1 MPETGSSVQLVDPAD
16 TPSATPSGP
25 PPDPYGAPA
34 APWPGPAPSGVPL
47 AAAGGAASS
56 AMVPEPLVTPDMI
69 AAARARVSPFVR
81 RTPIISTRPG
91 ELGLVHGVALKLEL
105 LQYTGSFKA
114 RGAFNKILVAAAG
127 SGVPEAGLVAAS
139 GGNHGAAVA
148 YAARRLGYRAEIFVP
163 ASSPVMKR
171 DRIASFGAVVHVVEG
186 LYDDA
191 QAAAN
196 AHQYETGAMLVHPY
210 EDVDVVAGQG
220 TMAAE
225 LGDQLDSYDTLLV
238 ATGGGGFTAGQAAW
252 VRDTRKIVSVEPI
265 TSQCLHTALT
275 AGELRDVEV
284 SGVASD
290 SLGARRLGA
299 IAWSVARHFVDESVV
314 VTDDDIRAAQR
325 VLWDELRLIAEPGGA
340 TALAALRC
348 GAYVPER
355 GERVVVAVCGSN
367 CDPSTIVPPSA
378 A

>member
-1 MPETGSSVQLVDPAD
+1 MHPAD
-16 TPSATPSGP
+16 S
-25 PPDPYGAPA
+25 PA
-34 APWPGPAPSGVPL
+34 QL
-47 AAAGGAASS
+47 L
-56 AMVPEPLVTPDMI
+56 PEPLVTPDMI
-69 AAARARVSPFVR
+69 ATARARLSPFLR

-91 ELGLVHGVALKLEL
+91 ELGLTHGVALKLEL

-114 RGAFNKILVAAAG
+114 RGAFNKILVTAAG
-127 SGVPEAGLVAAS
+127 PGVPEAGLVAAS

-163 ASSPVMKR
+163 ATSPTMKR
-171 DRIASFGAVVHVVEG
+171 DRIVSFGATVHVVEG

-196 AHQYETGAMLVHPY
+196 AHRYETGALLIHPY

-225 LGDQLDSYDTLLV
+225 LGDQLDSYDTLLL

-252 VRDTRKIVSVEPI
+252 VRDTRKIVSVEPV
-265 TSQCLHTALT
+265 TSNCLAAALE
-275 AGELRDVEV
+275 AGELLDVEV

-290 SLGARRLGA
+290 SLGARRLGSV
-299 IAWSVARHFVDESVV
+299 AWSVVRHFVDQAVV

-340 TALAALRC
+340 TALAALRS

-367 CDPSTIVPPSA
+367 CDPTTIVHP
-378 A
+378 

>member
-1 MPETGSSVQLVDPAD
+1 
-16 TPSATPSGP
+16 
-25 PPDPYGAPA
+25 
-34 APWPGPAPSGVPL
+34 
-47 AAAGGAASS
+47 
-56 AMVPEPLVTPDMI
+56 MI
-69 AAARARVSPFVR
+69 ATARARVSPYVR

-91 ELGLVHGVALKLEL
+91 ELGLDHGVALKLEL

-114 RGAFNKILVAAAG
+114 RGAFNKILTAAAG
-127 SGVPEAGLVAAS
+127 AGIPEAGLVAAS

-148 YAARRLGYRAEIFVP
+148 YAARRLGLRAEIFVP
-163 ASSPVMKR
+163 ATSPAMKR
-171 DRIASFGAVVHVVEG
+171 DRIASFGATVHVVDG

-196 AHQYETGAMLVHPY
+196 AHQFDTGAMLVHPY
-210 EDVDVVAGQG
+210 EDIDVVAGQG

-252 VRDTRKIVSVEPI
+252 VRDTRKIVSVEPS
-265 TSQCLHTALT
+265 TSQCLRAALT
-275 AGELRDVEV
+275 AGELCDVQV

-299 IAWSVARHFVDESVV
+299 IAWSVVRRFVDEAVV
-314 VTDDDIRAAQR
+314 VTDDDIRSAQK

-340 TALAALRC
+340 TALAALRS

-367 CDPSTIVPPSA
+367 CDPATVTA
-378 A
+378 L

>member
-163 ASSPVMKR
+163 ASSPV
-171 DRIASFGAVVHVVEG
+171 ICPPATGP
-186 LYDDA
+186 
-191 QAAAN
+191 
-196 AHQYETGAMLVHPY
+196 ETAPR
-210 EDVDVVAGQG
+210 A
-220 TMAAE
+220 
-225 LGDQLDSYDTLLV
+225 LV
-238 ATGGGGFTAGQAAW
+238 ATMARCTA
-252 VRDTRKIVSVEPI
+252 
-265 TSQCLHTALT
+265 
-275 AGELRDVEV
+275 
-284 SGVASD
+284 SGSR
-290 SLGARRLGA
+290 S
-299 IAWSVARHFVDESVV
+299 
-314 VTDDDIRAAQR
+314 
-325 VLWDELRLIAEPGGA
+325 
-340 TALAALRC
+340 
-348 GAYVPER
+348 
-355 GERVVVAVCGSN
+355 
-367 CDPSTIVPPSA
+367 
-378 A
+378 

>member
-1 MPETGSSVQLVDPAD
+1 MDPSDTTSDDTASDDTASDD
-16 TPSATPSGP
+16 TPSENTASDDT
-25 PPDPYGAPA
+25 
-34 APWPGPAPSGVPL
+34 
-47 AAAGGAASS
+47 AAGQL
-56 AMVPEPLVTPDMI
+56 PEPLVTPDMI

-91 ELGLVHGVALKLEL
+91 ELGLTHGVALKLEL

-127 SGVPEAGLVAAS
+127 TGVPAAGLVAAS

-148 YAARRLGYRAEIFVP
+148 FAARRLGYRAEIFVP
-163 ASSPVMKR
+163 ATSPMMKR
-171 DRIASFGAVVHVVEG
+171 ERIESFGATVHVIDG

-196 AHQYETGAMLVHPY
+196 AHQFETGALLVHPY
-210 EDVDVVAGQG
+210 EDIDVVAGQG

-252 VRDTRKIVSVEPI
+252 VRETRKVVSVEPV
-265 TSQCLHTALT
+265 TSQCLHTALE
-275 AGELRDVEV
+275 AGELQDVQV

-290 SLGARRLGA
+290 SLGARRLGSV
-299 IAWSVARHFVDESVV
+299 AWSVVRHFVHQAVL

-367 CDPSTIVPPSA
+367 CDPGTIVHP
-378 A
+378 

>member
-1 MPETGSSVQLVDPAD
+1 
-16 TPSATPSGP
+16 
-25 PPDPYGAPA
+25 
-34 APWPGPAPSGVPL
+34 
-47 AAAGGAASS
+47 
-56 AMVPEPLVTPDMI
+56 
-69 AAARARVSPFVR
+69 
-81 RTPIISTRPG
+81 
-91 ELGLVHGVALKLEL
+91 VALKLEL

-171 DRIASFGAVVHVVEG
+171 ERIASFGAVVHVVDG

-210 EDVDVVAGQG
+210 EDIDVVAGQG

-265 TSQCLHTALT
+265 TSQCLHAAMT
-275 AGELRDVEV
+275 AGELRNVEV

-299 IAWSVARHFVDESVV
+299 IAWSVARRFVDESVV

-367 CDPSTIVPPSA
+367 CDPSTIVPPSPA
-378 A
+378 